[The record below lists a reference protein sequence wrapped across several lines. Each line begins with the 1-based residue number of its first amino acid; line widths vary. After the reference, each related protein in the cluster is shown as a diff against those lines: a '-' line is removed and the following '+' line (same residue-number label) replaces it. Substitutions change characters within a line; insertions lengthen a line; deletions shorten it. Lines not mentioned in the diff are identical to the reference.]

1 MARTLVRPVAVV
13 AAMNIPRC
21 REHPTTVDG
30 CGACHVVRWAR
41 RRGNHPRGGLVAVV
55 GRCVDCGGDVDDRSK
70 RCQSCAT
77 YKIWE
82 EKRSMGLTGKLRRM
96 EVGE

>member
-1 MARTLVRPVAVV
+1 MARTLVQPVAVV
-13 AAMNIPRC
+13 AAMSEPRC

-30 CGACHVVRWAR
+30 CGACNVVRWAR
-41 RRGNHPRGGLVAVV
+41 QSGNRPRGVAVV
-55 GRCVDCGGDVDDRSK
+55 GRCLDCGGDVDDRSQ

-77 YKIWE
+77 YRIWE

-96 EVGE
+96 EAEG